1 MKNSMDRTPL
11 QERAC
16 SRFAHRPLIAKPAIH
31 ARLSNHCKNPFLR
44 ATTGSS

>member
-11 QERAC
+11 QERTC
-16 SRFAHRPLIAKPAIH
+16 SRFAQRPLNAKSAIH

-44 ATTGSS
+44 TTTGSS